1 MINLKDNLLI
11 IVGPTSIGKS
21 TIAVELAKLLNGEV
35 ISADSMQIYK
45 HMDIGTAKVTT
56 TEMDGIPHHMVGVVD
71 PDEEFT
77 VSDYKHL
84 VKEHIRRINLEGK
97 LPIVV
102 GGTGL
107 YINSLIYD
115 LNFAEIPPNESLR
128 SSYEEQIEEF
138 GNEYLH
144 NKLALIDPESSEKI
158 SVNDKKRIMRALE
171 IYDSTGKTMTEHNK
185 NFRKMNND
193 YNLSYVA
200 LNMDRAKL
208 YDKINNRVDA
218 MVKKG
223 LVQEVNKI
231 LDMGYSEE
239 LISLQAIGYKEIIS
253 HIKDEIS
260 LEEAIELV
268 KKKSRNYAK
277 RQLTWF
283 RRDDRIKWIDI
294 EDYQNLSQVIE
305 VIKEYVIETCNIN

>member
-1 MINLKDNLLI
+1 MMNLKDNLLI

-21 TIAVELAKLLNGEV
+21 SIAVELAKLLNGEV

-56 TEMDGIPHHMVGVVD
+56 TEMDGIAHHMVGVID
-71 PDEEFT
+71 PDEDFT
-77 VSDYKHL
+77 VSDYKHGAMD
-84 VKEHIRRINLEGK
+84 HIRRINRKGK

-115 LNFAEIPPNESLR
+115 LNFAEIAPNDGLR
-128 SSYEEQIEEF
+128 RSYEEQVEEF

-144 NKLALIDPESSEKI
+144 NKLALIDPVSAEKI

-171 IYDSTGKTMTEHNK
+171 IYDSTGRTMTEYNK

-208 YDKINNRVDA
+208 YDKINNRVDS
-218 MVKKG
+218 MVQKG
-223 LVQEVNKI
+223 LVQEVNEI
-231 LDMGYSEE
+231 LDMEYSED
-239 LISLQAIGYKEIIS
+239 LVSLQAIGYKEIIS
-253 HIKDEIS
+253 HIKGEIS

-283 RRDDRIKWIDI
+283 RRDDRIKWINI
-294 EDYQNLSQVIE
+294 EDYNNLSQVIE
-305 VIKEYVIETCNIN
+305 VIKKYVIKTCNIN